1 MSLETRSIVEPLAAE
16 AIRLGA
22 DQLDVE
28 YKAGYEEVFAVKS
41 GVGQEITRFRSSS
54 PEAASLRD
62 ELHSLT
68 KRKRRMVVNDSTYE
82 LRGRVYDSFGEDAF
96 CVDWRRV

>member
-1 MSLETRSIVEPLAAE
+1 MSLERKSIVEPLVVE

-22 DQLDVE
+22 DQLEVE

-41 GVGQEITRFRSSS
+41 GVGHEITRFRISS

-62 ELHSLT
+62 ELRGLT
-68 KRKRRMVVNDSTYE
+68 KRQRRTVVNDSTYE
-82 LRGRVYDSFGEDAF
+82 LRARVYDSFGEDAF
-96 CVDWRRV
+96 CVEWRRV